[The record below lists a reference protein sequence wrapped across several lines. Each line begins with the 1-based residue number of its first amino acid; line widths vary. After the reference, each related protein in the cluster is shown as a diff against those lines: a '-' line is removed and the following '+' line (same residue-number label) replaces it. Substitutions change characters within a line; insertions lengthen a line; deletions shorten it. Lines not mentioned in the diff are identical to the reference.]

1 MSASSLSLSALVA
14 TAPDAVDFSS
24 NDYLGLARD
33 PALHREVLA
42 EWQRLGSDPCAKQQL
57 IGSTGSRLLSGNT
70 AEHERLE
77 AWLAAFHGHEA
88 ALLFNSGY
96 DANLALLACVP
107 APGDAVLYDE
117 ARATLCRSLLPSP
130 RGARHDAFVALARNS
145 SRTTR
150 CAWAF
155 GSAGSVSRCRSSTT
169 TSITSSH
176 SSRAPARC
184 VPIIASRDPRE
195 PAKASRS

>member
-1 MSASSLSLSALVA
+1 MRARLPACAGGGGERRRLCERVVSLCGRRA
-14 TAPDAVDFSS
+14 TAPDAIDFSS

-33 PALHREVLA
+33 PVLHREVLA
-42 EWQRLGSDPCAKQQL
+42 EWQRLGSDRCTKQQL

-77 AWLAAFHGHEA
+77 AWLASFHGHEA

-117 ARATLCRSLLPSP
+117 ARVPRVLSRPS
-130 RGARHDAFVALARNS
+130 RLFMTHHV
-145 SRTTR
+145 
-150 CAWAF
+150 
-155 GSAGSVSRCRSSTT
+155 
-169 TSITSSH
+169 
-176 SSRAPARC
+176 
-184 VPIIASRDPRE
+184 
-195 PAKASRS
+195 ASRSPGTARAQLDAHGHSARPAASRAAVPAQ

>member
-1 MSASSLSLSALVA
+1 MLGCDAEYDTGEFVPLRKWWRVVLDEAQNVSNGYSDTAYMVAELAANARWCVSGTPVNNSLDDLHGLFCFLEAGTSDAL
-14 TAPDAVDFSS
+14 FS
-24 NDYLGLARD
+24 DKD
-33 PALHREVLA
+33 TLHREVLA

-117 ARATLCRSLLPSP
+117 ARVPRVLSRPSP
-130 RGARHDAFVALARNS
+130 LS
-145 SRTTR
+145 
-150 CAWAF
+150 
-155 GSAGSVSRCRSSTT
+155 
-169 TSITSSH
+169 
-176 SSRAPARC
+176 
-184 VPIIASRDPRE
+184 
-195 PAKASRS
+195 